1 MNTVEEVQQAI
12 RQLSHGGRE
21 VIADWIHEL
30 IAEDTRVAE
39 PAAAYGVKRASD
51 RMTVEEYLE
60 FEENSPIKHEYIDGE
75 IFAMSGPRLGHGAI
89 VTNLAAAVHFHLR
102 GGTCRAFA
110 SEIRARLEA
119 EQKNIFYYPD
129 LMVVCGNLDMD
140 ADHVIHP
147 RLVVE
152 VLSPSTRRIDKNE
165 KTMNYRCIASLEE
178 YVLVEQ
184 KRPEVIIQRRSDQW
198 VPQVLT
204 SLEEVA
210 EFRSIAFSLEL
221 KQIYE
226 GLF

>member
-21 VIADWIHEL
+21 VIADWIHDL

-39 PAAAYGVKRASD
+39 PAAAYGVKRTSD

-60 FEENSPIKHEYIDGE
+60 SEGNGGIRHEYIDGE
-75 IFAMSGPRLGHGAI
+75 VFAMSGPRLGHGAI
-89 VTNLAAAVHFHLR
+89 VTNLAVALHLHLR
-102 GGTCRAFA
+102 GGTCKTFS
-110 SEIRARLEA
+110 SEIKAHLKA

-129 LMVVCGNLDMD
+129 LMVVCGSLDMD
-140 ADHVIHP
+140 KDHVTNP

-165 KTMNYRCIASLEE
+165 KAVNYRYISSLEE
-178 YVLVEQ
+178 YILIEQ
-184 KRPEVIIQRRSDQW
+184 KRPEVIIQRRSDRW

-210 EFRSIAFSLEL
+210 EFRSIALSLEL